1 MKKIDINKTVYEL
14 TKEYPE
20 LVDILFELGF
30 IGIKNPVIRNTLGR
44 VTTLKEGIKKQKKS
58 LDEVVKVLKEK
69 GFEVLE
75 ELR

>member
-30 IGIKNPVIRNTLGR
+30 IGVKNPVVRNTLGR
-44 VTTLKEGIKKQKKS
+44 ATTLKEGIKKQKKS

-75 ELR
+75 T